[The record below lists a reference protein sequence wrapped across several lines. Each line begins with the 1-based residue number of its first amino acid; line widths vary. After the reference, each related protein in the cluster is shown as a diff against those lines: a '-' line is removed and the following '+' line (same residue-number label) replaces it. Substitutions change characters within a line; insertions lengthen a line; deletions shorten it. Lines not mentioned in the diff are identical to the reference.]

1 MRCVILN
8 WVNVLLPWEVRSLI
22 RRITASF
29 ATLSPCLYKSELI
42 MPEITNFTSVRLLIG
57 QVMPDALMEISA
69 QTKGRQD
76 NAEMIPNNS
85 IK

>member
-1 MRCVILN
+1 
-8 WVNVLLPWEVRSLI
+8 
-22 RRITASF
+22 
-29 ATLSPCLYKSELI
+29 
-42 MPEITNFTSVRLLIG
+42 MPEITNFTSVPSLIG
-57 QVMPDALMEISA
+57 RVMPEALMEISA